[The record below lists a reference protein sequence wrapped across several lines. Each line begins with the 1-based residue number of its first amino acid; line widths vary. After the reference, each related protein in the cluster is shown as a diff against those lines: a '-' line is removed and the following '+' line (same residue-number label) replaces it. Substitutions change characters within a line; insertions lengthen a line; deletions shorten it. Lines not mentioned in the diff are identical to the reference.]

1 MKVIALSGAVDTG
14 KSHTINIAYAF
25 LLRDGYVQ
33 VPGNFRVLGNSNN
46 KDFTDILEKEG
57 KKVGFVGMG
66 DYVNGA
72 GKSLKNLLKEFE
84 LKDCDTA
91 LCAARDNPKI
101 LAAVQAYSHHII
113 IEKTLST
120 GEENHRIVNTNDAI
134 VMINEI

>member
-1 MKVIALSGAVDTG
+1 MKVIALSGAKDTG
-14 KSHTINIAYAF
+14 KSHTVNIAYTF

-72 GKSLKNLLKEFE
+72 GKSLKSLLEELE
-84 LKDCDTA
+84 LKGCDTA

-113 IEKTLST
+113 IQKTLST
-120 GEENHRIVNTNDAI
+120 GDVSHRIVNTNDAI
-134 VMINEI
+134 VMISHV